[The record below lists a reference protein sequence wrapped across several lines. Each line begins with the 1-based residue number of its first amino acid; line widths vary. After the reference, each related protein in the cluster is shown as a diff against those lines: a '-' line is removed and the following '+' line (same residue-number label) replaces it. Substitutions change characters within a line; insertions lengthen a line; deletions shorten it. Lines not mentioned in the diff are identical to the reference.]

1 MLKVMILLERNGDLQ
16 VFMGIHKVF
25 VEEVPGI
32 WTNNAFRLAIRKV
45 GLFNVPMEGYQLT
58 WFLVHDLSV

>member
-32 WTNNAFRLAIRKV
+32 CSNIYPMCQVCHGPSRKEEFVIQIGRIMHLGLAC
-45 GLFNVPMEGYQLT
+45 N
-58 WFLVHDLSV
+58 